1 MNEQMI
7 PREGEYGAYYEG
19 YISYVKGQDI
29 PAMLLS
35 QIGEVRNFFEKLGE
49 SKSNL
54 AYAEGKWSAKEVLGH
69 MTDTDRIMACRA
81 LCIAR
86 GEKHSLPGFDQDAYV
101 LEGNFNDVSLV
112 QLLEEFEM
120 SRYALASMFKNI
132 PISAYSNLG
141 TANHNPASVRALLHI
156 IAGHTEH
163 HLHVLK
169 EKYL

>member
-7 PREGEYGAYYEG
+7 PREGEYGTFYEG
-19 YISYVKGQDI
+19 YISYVKGLDI
-29 PAMLLS
+29 PSLLLT
-35 QIGEVRNFFEKLGE
+35 QIEEVRNLFEKLGE

-54 AYAEGKWSAKEVLGH
+54 AYAEGKWSGKEVLGH

-101 LEGNFNDVSLV
+101 LEGGFNEVPLV

-120 SRYALASMFKNI
+120 SRYALVSMFKNI
-132 PISAYSNLG
+132 PKTAYSNIG
-141 TANHNPASVRALLHI
+141 TANNNPASVRALLHI
-156 IAGHTEH
+156 IAGHTVH
-163 HLHVLK
+163 HLHVLRD
-169 EKYL
+169 KYI

>member
-19 YISYVKGQDI
+19 YISNVKGQDI
-29 PAMLLS
+29 MALLLS
-35 QIGEVRNFFEKLGE
+35 QIEEVRNLFEKLGE

-101 LEGNFNDVSLV
+101 LEGKFNEVPLMR
-112 QLLEEFEM
+112 LLEEFEM

-132 PISAYSNLG
+132 PASSYSHTGL
-141 TANHNPASVRALLHI
+141 ANNNPASVRALLHI
-156 IAGHTEH
+156 IAGHTVH
-163 HLHVLK
+163 HLQVLK
-169 EKYL
+169 DKYL